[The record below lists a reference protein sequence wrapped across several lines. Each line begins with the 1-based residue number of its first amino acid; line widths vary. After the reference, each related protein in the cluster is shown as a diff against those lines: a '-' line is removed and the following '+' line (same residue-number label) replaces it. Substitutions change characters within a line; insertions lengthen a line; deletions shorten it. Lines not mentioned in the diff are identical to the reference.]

1 MAPSRVDSP
10 EPIPSPAPGKL
21 QSIQTQQPH
30 YGDFRDDFFRDGYA
44 VIKGV
49 LSKERASEYQS
60 EALTWLES
68 FGLGFDRNDKSTWK
82 KENLP
87 QSWKGG
93 MYLHF
98 SAAHEKYVW
107 DVRCEPGVIAPFAKL
122 WGTDE
127 LVVSFDTVNITLPQS
142 IVGTYDSQPWPHC
155 DQAPERKGLV
165 CVQGIVNLSNAGPD
179 DGGLIVMKGSAALF
193 DQFFEKN
200 PVTGPTPWRTAKHK
214 DFHPF
219 SDKDL
224 DWYRERGCELIKV
237 CAEPGDLILWD
248 SRQMHWAQFGTSDLV
263 RTIVYATYTPAAWMS
278 EEDREKKKEL
288 FEAYETTTH
297 WPHTNL
303 YTHGKAMVKVDGEE
317 VVDPLERD
325 EPLTKPV
332 RNPLNYP
339 QWQKWVITFV
349 LGLFSVLGVLM
360 TSGMGPF
367 VTLMQSYYDYNPHT
381 DDLMTYP
388 TLFMGIGNVIA
399 MPLAMAIGRRPVFLA
414 SALVLTVGSI
424 WCAASTSLSSHIAGR
439 DVLSLAAGQSEA
451 LCPLII
457 QEIHFVHERS
467 SRLAWFSAIQS
478 IGTAALTIATSYLV
492 SSLGW
497 RWWYGVFSIASGLVF
512 ISAFTLVPESRYD
525 RPTDAFEGEVHVHHN
540 GEEQVIVHAT
550 NKNRVPLDFINYK
563 ARTWKHTLAIMHP
576 PANWKEALTC
586 YKQMGQCILFPNILW
601 VVLMNSVS
609 LGIYVIGVT
618 EYSSVL
624 GAPPYNYPT
633 TSLGL
638 VQGGQIVVAMIM
650 VPVLGYGGDQLYKL
664 VARRRESGTVESE
677 IRLIPMLL
685 PIIVLLISCVIF
697 GRAASHPTEW
707 SPWAITT
714 TFSGIYFAY
723 IGIIL
728 SGYTYSLDSYAERAA
743 PILVLICAIRGF
755 ISFGIS
761 FGVTKF
767 ITEQGFQGALNICA
781 IIAGV
786 VSALGIPIF
795 FFGWW
800 IRRVTMKYAVDGRT
814 AEF

>member
-179 DGGLIVMKGSAALF
+179 DGGLIVMKGSAPLF
-193 DQFFEKN
+193 DQFFEEN

-248 SRQMHWAQFGTSDLV
+248 SRQMHWAQFGTSDVV

-288 FEAYETTTH
+288 FEGYETTTH

-325 EPLTKPV
+325 EPLTKPLMKSGAD
-332 RNPLNYP
+332 PLNYP

-424 WCAASTSLSSHIAGR
+424 WYIPIT
-439 DVLSLAAGQSEA
+439 D
-451 LCPLII
+451 PLHLTLYKPKTLTKAI

-525 RPTDAFEGEVHVHHN
+525 RPTDAFEGEVHVHHE
-540 GEEQVIVHAT
+540 GEEQVILHAT
-550 NKNRVPLDFINYK
+550 TKNRVPLDFINYK

-618 EYSSVL
+618 EYASVL

-664 VARRRESGTVESE
+664 VARRRENGTVESE
-677 IRLIPMLL
+677 VRLIPMLL
-685 PIIVLLISCVIF
+685 PIVVLLISCVIF

-714 TFSGIYFAY
+714 TFSGLYFAY

-728 SGYTYSLDSYAERAA
+728 NGYTYSLDSYAERAA

-767 ITEQGFQGALNICA
+767 ITEQGFQGAFDICA

-786 VSALGIPIF
+786 VAALGIPIF
-795 FFGWW
+795 VFGWW
-800 IRRVTMKYAVDGRT
+800 IRKVTMKYAVDGRT

>member
-1 MAPSRVDSP
+1 MAPSRIDVP
-10 EPIPSPAPGKL
+10 ETTAFPTPSKL
-21 QSIQTQQPH
+21 QSKDKQQTH
-30 YGDFRDDFFRDGYA
+30 YGDFRDDFFRDGYT

-49 LSKERASEYQS
+49 LSKERASEYQN

-107 DVRCEPGVIAPFAKL
+107 DVRCEPGVIAAFAKL
-122 WGTDE
+122 WETDK

-142 IVGTYDSQPWPHC
+142 IVGAYDSQPWPHC

-179 DGGLIVMKGSAALF
+179 DGGLLVMKGSAALF
-193 DQFFEKN
+193 DQFFEEN

-219 SDKDL
+219 HDKDL
-224 DWYRERGCELIKV
+224 NWYRSHGCELIKV

-248 SRQMHWAQFGTSDLV
+248 SRQMHWAQFGESDVV
-263 RTIVYATYTPAAWMS
+263 RTIVYATYTPAAWMG
-278 EEDREKKKEL
+278 EEDREKKREL
-288 FEAYETTTH
+288 FEHYETTTH

-303 YTHGKAMVKVDGEE
+303 FTHGKAMVKVDGEE

-325 EPLTKPV
+325 EPVTKPE
-332 RNPLNYP
+332 RNPLNLP
-339 QWQKWVITFV
+339 QWHKWVITVV
-349 LGLFSVLGVLM
+349 LGMFSVFGVLM

-367 VTLMQSYYDYNPHT
+367 VTTMMAYYDDNPRT

-388 TLFMGIGNVIA
+388 TLFMGIGNLIA
-399 MPLAMAIGRRPVFLA
+399 MPLAMAVGRRPVFLA
-414 SALVLTVGSI
+414 SALVLTVGAI
-424 WCAASTSLSSHIAGR
+424 WCAVSGSLESHIAGR

-478 IGTAALTIATSYLV
+478 IGSAALVVATSYIV

-497 RWWYGVFSIASGLVF
+497 RWWYGVFAIASGVVF
-512 ISAFTLVPESRYD
+512 FVAFVAVPESLYE
-525 RPTDAFEGEVHVHHN
+525 RPTDAFEGRVHVHHE
-540 GEEQVIVHAT
+540 GDEVVVVRAT
-550 NKNRVPLDFINYK
+550 TKNRVQLDFTRYQP
-563 ARTWKHTLAIMHP
+563 RTLRHSLTVFHGP
-576 PANWKEALTC
+576 PKWMEAVTC
-586 YKQMGQCILFPNILW
+586 WKQMGQCILFPNIAW
-601 VVLMNSVS
+601 VVLMNSVI

-618 EYSSVL
+618 EFSTILS
-624 GAPPYNYPT
+624 APPYNFPT
-633 TSLGL
+633 TSLGP
-638 VQGGQIVVAMIM
+638 VQGGQIVVSMIM
-650 VPVLGYGGDQLYKL
+650 VPVLGHGGDQLYRWIAK
-664 VARRRESGTVESE
+664 RRGGVVESE
-677 IRLIPMLL
+677 IRLIPMML
-685 PIIVLLISCVIF
+685 PVAVILISSVIF
-697 GRAASHPTEW
+697 GHAGSHPTQW
-707 SPWAITT
+707 SSWAIIT
-714 TFSGIYFAY
+714 TFNGMYFAF
-723 IGIIL
+723 IGVVLI
-728 SGYTYSLDSYAERAA
+728 GFTYSLDSYGERAA
-743 PILVLICAIRGF
+743 PILVLICAIRGL

-761 FGVTKF
+761 FGITKF
-767 ITEQGFQGALNICA
+767 VTEKGYQGALDICA

-786 VSALGIPIF
+786 VSAFGIPVF
-795 FFGWW
+795 FLGPR
-800 IRRVTMKYAVDGRT
+800 IRAFTMRYAVDGRS
-814 AEF
+814 AEI

>member
-60 EALTWLES
+60 EALAWLES

-193 DQFFEKN
+193 DQFFEEN

-303 YTHGKAMVKVDGEE
+303 YTHGKATVKVDGEE

-325 EPLTKPV
+325 EPLTKPSGTD
-332 RNPLNYP
+332 PLNYP

-381 DDLMTYP
+381 EDLMTYP

-424 WCAASTSLSSHIAGR
+424 CY
-439 DVLSLAAGQSEA
+439 
-451 LCPLII
+451 

-497 RWWYGVFSIASGLVF
+497 RWWYGVFAIASGLVF

-525 RPTDAFEGEVHVHHN
+525 RPTDAFEGEVHVHHD

-550 NKNRVPLDFINYK
+550 TKNRVPLDFTNYK

-618 EYSSVL
+618 EYASVL

-664 VARRRESGTVESE
+664 VARRRENGTVESE
-677 IRLIPMLL
+677 VRLIPMLL

-714 TFSGIYFAY
+714 TFSGLYFAY

-728 SGYTYSLDSYAERAA
+728 NGYTYSLDSYAERAA

-767 ITEQGFQGALNICA
+767 ITEQGFQGAFDICA

-786 VSALGIPIF
+786 VAALGIPIF